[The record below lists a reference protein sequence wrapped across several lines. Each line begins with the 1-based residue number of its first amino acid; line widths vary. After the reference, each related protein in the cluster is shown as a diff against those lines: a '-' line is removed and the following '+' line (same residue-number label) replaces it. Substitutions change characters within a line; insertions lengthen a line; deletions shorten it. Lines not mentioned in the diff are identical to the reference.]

1 MIKACFGKS
10 CWWAWRRSIGT
21 SRTTI
26 VEVDRSK
33 IYKNTLVGELNGNAT
48 LSKSRL
54 TWIKYGI
61 LYVKPKV
68 RLSFARYNDWDCN
81 WYWDVIVHYFLS
93 VKQWKKKKLKLKK
106 NKSTK
111 ILTTTAWYLG
121 RICGMRFKFG
131 NRYTEYQQPID
142 LLDRPFNMGIG
153 YVGIKIRLGQ
163 CGPMIW
169 QVMWW

>member
-1 MIKACFGKS
+1 MESLKNLWVLRLIYSNYMIKACFGKS

-106 NKSTK
+106 KQVNQN
-111 ILTTTAWYLG
+111 IDHHGLV
-121 RICGMRFKFG
+121 FG
-131 NRYTEYQQPID
+131 KDMWDAFQ
-142 LLDRPFNMGIG
+142 
-153 YVGIKIRLGQ
+153 
-163 CGPMIW
+163 IW
-169 QVMWW
+169 Q